1 MWITQTYA
9 RPSAVSDAGDA
20 MAFSLAA
27 QQGRPAVRLQ
37 ATIKNSPAYARAM
50 LALFEVVGSDL
61 RFAAKDHSAY
71 QEWVRGEY
79 LKELSPRLE
88 ARRQQLPAQ
97 TGRRDELRAQIETL
111 NQEAAP
117 FRVKLRSTQLWDAKR
132 RYWKWLYS
140 RDHALWV
147 ILDPVV
153 SVHPDA
159 TIFEVFSQDESS
171 YGRVTV
177 AAENLETQGETVFGT
192 TNVDFSQA
200 LADEIHRVRSYRP
213 ARLSVEGGGVSIG
226 TDAGTRVEKKIDLP
240 PSWVRGFL
248 QVQSASTLPGIALT
262 LSAATVAEMLMVLR
276 RDREKSSPRAIRFV
290 LENGA
295 KPKVILEPWNVE
307 IAEHSHLY
315 QGESQEVRVWG
326 RRRLFALESLLAHA
340 QTVNVRLLGTGMPH
354 FWSVESSGHR
364 FDIGLSGW
372 TKNDWSSAAR
382 FDLLAATA
390 PVTEGDIELARGQL
404 ENALKLTPTEL
415 SRRSDLTREAATAA
429 LQQLCR
435 DGDAM
440 FDSIGEFYRWRKLL
454 PPGAQALQGERDPK
468 IDLARRIVAA
478 GGVKWK
484 GADEANTFGLRE
496 GLTRLEAQVSTVDG
510 KGSTRNQAKF
520 DVTVD
525 LDGDGR
531 VPFASCSCAD
541 FRRDKLKKGPCAHI
555 LSATALASARVTGL
569 KAARSEA
576 SGEAGANSGKVAG
589 AASFD
594 PQQFAGKS
602 FCFTGALTIYGREQ
616 AQSLVEQR
624 GGTALSGVS
633 KKLDYLVAGD
643 KAGGKL
649 AKAKLLG
656 VKVLTE
662 TEFQTMLGI

>member
-9 RPSAVSDAGDA
+9 RPSAVADAGDA

-27 QQGRPAVRLQ
+27 QQGRPAVRLS

-61 RFAAKDHSAY
+61 RFAAKDHTAY

-79 LKELSPRLE
+79 LKELSPQLE
-88 ARRQQLPAQ
+88 ARRQKLPAQ
-97 TGRRDELRAQIETL
+97 TVRRDELRTQIKTL
-111 NQEAAP
+111 GDEATP
-117 FRVKLRSTQLWDAKR
+117 HRNKLGSTELWGAKR

-140 RDHALWV
+140 HHKELWW

-177 AAENLETQGETVFGT
+177 AAQNLETQGETVFGT
-192 TNVDFSQA
+192 TNVDFSAA
-200 LADEIHRVRSYRP
+200 LADEIRRVRSYRP
-213 ARLSVEGGGVSIG
+213 AQLNVEGGGVSIG
-226 TDAGTRVEKKIDLP
+226 TDAGTRLEKKIDLP

-248 QVQSASTLPGIALT
+248 QVQSASTLPGVDLT
-262 LSAATVAEMLMVLR
+262 LSAATVAEILMVLR
-276 RDREKSSPRAIRFV
+276 RDRERESPRAIRFV

-295 KPKVILEPWNVE
+295 KPKIVLEPWNVE
-307 IAEHSHLY
+307 IAEHTHVY
-315 QGESQEVRVWG
+315 NGESQEIRVWG
-326 RRRLFALESLLAHA
+326 RRRLFSIESLLAYA
-340 QTVNVRLLGTGMPH
+340 QTVQVRLLGTGMPH
-354 FWSVESSGHR
+354 FWSVEADGHR

-390 PVTEGDIELARGQL
+390 PVTAGDIELARGQL
-404 ENALKLTPTEL
+404 ESALKLTPEAL
-415 SRRSDLTREAATAA
+415 AQRSDLSREAATAA
-429 LQQLCR
+429 LQQICR

-440 FDSIGEFYRWRKLL
+440 FDPIGGFYRWRKLL
-454 PPGAQALQGERDPK
+454 PPGAQALKGERDPK
-468 IDLARRIVAA
+468 IELARRIVAA

-484 GADEANTFGLRE
+484 EPAEEDNFGLRA
-496 GLTRLEAQVSTVDG
+496 GLTRLNAQVSTVDAR
-510 KGSTRNQAKF
+510 GSTRNQAKF

-531 VPFASCSCAD
+531 VPFAQCSCAD

-569 KAARSEA
+569 KAAQSE
-576 SGEAGANSGKVAG
+576 SGVKSS
-589 AASFD
+589 AASFN

-602 FCFTGALTIYGREQ
+602 FCFTGALTIYGRDQ

-624 GGTALSGVS
+624 GGKAASGVS
-633 KKLDYLVAGD
+633 KNLDYLVAGD
-643 KAGGKL
+643 KAGSKL
-649 AKAKLLG
+649 VKAKLLG
-656 VKVLTE
+656 VQVLTE
-662 TEFQTMLGI
+662 AEFQKMLEGAI

>member
-9 RPSAVSDAGDA
+9 RPSAVADAGDA

-27 QQGRPAVRLQ
+27 QQGRPAVRLS

-61 RFAAKDHSAY
+61 RFAAKDHTAY

-79 LKELSPRLE
+79 LKELSPQLE

-97 TGRRDELRAQIETL
+97 TERREALKGQIQTL
-111 NQEAAP
+111 NDEAAP
-117 FRVKLRSTQLWDAKR
+117 FRRDLGSTQLWGAKK

-140 RDHALWV
+140 RDFALWV

-177 AAENLETQGETVFGT
+177 AAANLETQGETVFGT
-192 TNVDFSQA
+192 TNVDFSAA
-200 LADEIHRVRSYRP
+200 LAAEIRRVRSYRP

-248 QVQSASTLPGIALT
+248 QVQSAGTLPGVDLT
-262 LSAATVAEMLMVLR
+262 LSASTVAEILMVLR
-276 RDREKSSPRAIRFV
+276 RDREKESPRAIRFV

-295 KPKVILEPWNVE
+295 KPKIVLEPWNVE
-307 IAEHSHLY
+307 IVEHNHVY
-315 QGESQEVRVWG
+315 NGESQEIRVWG
-326 RRRLFALESLLAHA
+326 RRRLFSIESLLAYA
-340 QTVNVRLLGTGMPH
+340 QTVQVRLLGTGMPH
-354 FWSVESSGHR
+354 FWSVEADSHR
-364 FDIGLSGW
+364 FDVGLSGW

-390 PVTEGDIELARGQL
+390 PVTAGDIELARGQL
-404 ENALKLTPTEL
+404 ESALKLTPEEL
-415 SRRSDLTREAATAA
+415 ANRSDLSREAATAA
-429 LQQLCR
+429 LQQICR

-440 FDSIGEFYRWRKLL
+440 FDAIGGFYRWRKLL
-454 PPGAQALQGERDPK
+454 PPGAQALKGERDPK
-468 IDLARRIVAA
+468 IELARRIVAA

-484 GADEANTFGLRE
+484 DASEDDDFGLRA
-496 GLTRLEAQVSTVDG
+496 GLTRLQAQVSTVDSR
-510 KGSTRNQAKF
+510 GSTRNQAKF

-525 LDGDGR
+525 VDADGR
-531 VPFASCSCAD
+531 VPFAQCSCAD

-555 LSATALASARVTGL
+555 LSATALALARVTGL
-569 KAARSEA
+569 KAAQ
-576 SGEAGANSGKVAG
+576 GEGGKKSG

-602 FCFTGALTIYGREQ
+602 FCFTGALTIYGRDQ

-624 GGTALSGVS
+624 GGKAASGVS
-633 KKLDYLVAGD
+633 KNLDYLVAGD
-643 KAGGKL
+643 KAGSKL
-649 AKAKLLG
+649 TKAKLLG
-656 VKVLTE
+656 VTVLTE
-662 TEFQTMLGI
+662 SEFQTMLES

>member
-9 RPSAVSDAGDA
+9 RPSAVTDAGDA

-27 QQGRPAVRLQ
+27 QQGRPAVRLS
-37 ATIKNSPAYARAM
+37 ATILNSPAYARAM

-79 LKELSPRLE
+79 LKELSPQLE
-88 ARRQQLPAQ
+88 ARRQKLPAQ
-97 TGRRDELRAQIETL
+97 TARRDELKSQIKEL
-111 NQEAAP
+111 NAEAAP
-117 FRVKLRSTQLWDAKR
+117 HRGKLSSTQLWDAKR

-140 RDHALWV
+140 RDFALWV

-192 TNVDFSQA
+192 TNVDFSAA
-200 LADEIHRVRSYRP
+200 LADEIRRVRSYRP
-213 ARLSVEGGGVSIG
+213 AQLGIEGGGVSIG
-226 TDAGTRVEKKIDLP
+226 TDAGARLEKKIDLP

-248 QVQSASTLPGIALT
+248 QVQSASTLPGVDLT
-262 LSAATVAEMLMVLR
+262 LSASTVAEILMVLR
-276 RDREKSSPRAIRFV
+276 RDRERESPRAIRFK
-290 LENGA
+290 LEQGA
-295 KPKVILEPWNVE
+295 LPKIVLEPWNIE
-307 IAEHSHLY
+307 IAEHNHVFR
-315 QGESQEVRVWG
+315 GESQEIRVWG
-326 RRRLFALESLLAHA
+326 RRRLFSIESILAYA
-340 QTVNVRLLGTGMPH
+340 QTVQVRLLGTGMPH
-354 FWSVESSGHR
+354 FWSVESDGHR

-390 PVTEGDIELARGQL
+390 PVTAGDIELARGQL
-404 ENALKLTPTEL
+404 ESALKLTPQAL
-415 SRRSDLTREAATAA
+415 AQRSDLTREAATAA
-429 LQQLCR
+429 LQQICR

-440 FDSIGEFYRWRKLL
+440 FDPIGEFYRWRKLL
-454 PPGAQALQGERDPK
+454 PPGAQALKGERDPK
-468 IDLARRIVAA
+468 IELARRIVAA

-484 GADEANTFGLRE
+484 EADGEDDFGLRA
-496 GLTRLEAQVSTVDG
+496 GLTRLNAQVSTVDSR
-510 KGSTRNQAKF
+510 GSTRGQAKF
-520 DVTVD
+520 DVTLD
-525 LDGDGR
+525 LDADGR
-531 VPFASCSCAD
+531 VPFAQCSCAD

-569 KAARSEA
+569 KAAH
-576 SGEAGANSGKVAG
+576 GEGGQKAG

-602 FCFTGALTIYGREQ
+602 FCFTGALTIYGRDQ

-624 GGTALSGVS
+624 GGKALGGVS
-633 KKLDYLVAGD
+633 KNLDYLVAGN
-643 KAGGKL
+643 KAGSKL
-649 AKAKLLG
+649 VKAKLLG
-656 VKVLTE
+656 VTVLTE
-662 TEFQTMLGI
+662 TEFQTMLEG

>member
-37 ATIKNSPAYARAM
+37 ATIANSPAYARAM

-61 RFAAKDHSAY
+61 RFATKDHSAY

-79 LKELSPRLE
+79 LRELSPQLE
-88 ARRQQLPAQ
+88 ARRQKLPAQ
-97 TGRRDELRAQIETL
+97 SQRREALRAQIKALHE
-111 NQEAAP
+111 EAAP
-117 FRVKLRSTQLWDAKR
+117 FRQKLNSTQLWDSKR
-132 RYWKWLYS
+132 RYWKWLYG
-140 RDHALWV
+140 RDFALWM

-177 AAENLETQGETVFGT
+177 AAENLQTEGETVFGT

-226 TDAGTRVEKKIDLP
+226 TDAGARLEKKIDLP

-248 QVQSASTLPGIALT
+248 QVQSASTLPGIDLK
-262 LSAATVAEMLMVLR
+262 LSASTVAELLMILR
-276 RDREKSSPRAIRFV
+276 RDREKESPRAIRFV
-290 LENGA
+290 LEQGA
-295 KPKVILEPWNVE
+295 KPKIILEPWNVE
-307 IAEHSHLY
+307 IAEHTHTYS
-315 QGESQEVRVWG
+315 GESQEVRVWG
-326 RRRLFALESLLAHA
+326 RRRLFSIESLLAYSE
-340 QTVNVRLLGTGMPH
+340 TVQVRLLGTGMPH
-354 FWSVESSGHR
+354 FWSVESGGHR

-390 PVTEGDIELARGQL
+390 PVTAGDIELARGQL
-404 ENALKLTPTEL
+404 EGALKMTPEAL
-415 SRRSDLTREAATAA
+415 AARSDLAREAATAA

-440 FDSIGEFYRWRKLL
+440 FDPVGGFYRWRKLL
-454 PPGAQALQGERDPK
+454 PPGAEGLKGERDPK
-468 IDLARRIVAA
+468 IELARRIVAA

-484 GADEANTFGLRE
+484 DADEENTFGLRE
-496 GLTRLEAQVSTVDG
+496 GLTRLEAQVSTVSAQ
-510 KGSTRNQAKF
+510 GSTRNQAKF

-531 VPFASCSCAD
+531 VPFASCTCAD

-569 KAARSEA
+569 RAARSE
-576 SGEAGANSGKVAG
+576 GGAKSG

-624 GGTALSGVS
+624 GGKALGGVS
-633 KKLDYLVAGD
+633 RNLDYLVAGD
-643 KAGGKL
+643 KAGSKL
-649 AKAKLLG
+649 VKAKLLG
-656 VKVLTE
+656 IKVLTE
-662 TEFQTMLGI
+662 AEFQTMLEG

>member
-20 MAFSLAA
+20 MAFALTA
-27 QQGRPAVRLQ
+27 QQGRPAVRLK

-79 LKELSPRLE
+79 LKELSPHLE
-88 ARRQQLPAQ
+88 ARRQKLPAQ
-97 TGRRDELRAQIETL
+97 TQRREELRAQIQTL
-111 NQEAAP
+111 SQEAAP
-117 FRVKLRSTQLWDAKR
+117 FRAKLGSTQLWGAKR
-132 RYWKWLYS
+132 RYWKWLYG

-177 AAENLETQGETVFGT
+177 ASENLETQGETVFGT
-192 TNVDFSQA
+192 TNVDFSEA
-200 LADEIHRVRSYRP
+200 LANEIRRVRSYRP
-213 ARLSVEGGGVSIG
+213 AQLSVEGGGVSIG
-226 TDAGTRVEKKIDLP
+226 TDAGTRLEKKIDLP

-248 QVQSASTLPGIALT
+248 QVQSASTLPGIDVV
-262 LSAATVAEMLMVLR
+262 LSAATVAELLMILR
-276 RDREKSSPRAIRFV
+276 RDRERESPRAIRFV

-295 KPKVILEPWNVE
+295 KPKIMLEPWNIE
-307 IAEHSHLY
+307 ILEHTHVY
-315 QGESQEVRVWG
+315 EGETQEVRVWG
-326 RRRLFALESLLAHA
+326 RRRLFSIEALLAYSDA
-340 QTVNVRLLGTGMPH
+340 VKVRLLGTGMPH
-354 FWSVESSGHR
+354 FWSVESGGHR

-390 PVTEGDIELARGQL
+390 PVTAGDIELARGQL
-404 ENALKLTPTEL
+404 EGALKLTPLEL
-415 SRRSDLTREAATAA
+415 SARSDLGREAATAA
-429 LQQLCR
+429 LQQICR

-440 FDSIGEFYRWRKLL
+440 FDPIGNFYRWRKLL
-454 PPGAQALQGERDPK
+454 PPGAEALKGERDPK
-468 IDLARRIVAA
+468 IELARRIVAA

-484 GADEANTFGLRE
+484 DADDANTFGLRA
-496 GLTRLEAQVSTVDG
+496 GLTRLEAQVSSVDA
-510 KGSTRNQAKF
+510 KGSTRNQPKF

-531 VPFASCSCAD
+531 VPFASCTCAD

-555 LSATALASARVTGL
+555 LSATALASARATGVR
-569 KAARSEA
+569 AARA
-576 SGEAGANSGKVAG
+576 SGEAGAPAPKAAG
-589 AASFD
+589 FD

-624 GGTALSGVS
+624 GGKAASGVS
-633 KKLDYLVAGD
+633 KTLDFLVAGD

-649 AKAKLLG
+649 AKAKSLG
-656 VKVLTE
+656 VQVLTE
-662 TEFQTMLGI
+662 AEFQKMLEG

>member
-9 RPSAVSDAGDA
+9 KPSGVEVVGDA
-20 MAFSLAA
+20 MAFSLAT
-27 QQGRPAVRLQ
+27 QQGRPTVRLH

-79 LKELSPRLE
+79 MRELAPEL
-88 ARRQQLPAQ
+88 AA
-97 TGRRDELRAQIETL
+97 RRDELPAQNARREALRAQLKSL
-111 NQEAAP
+111 NDEAAP
-117 FRVKLRSTQLWDAKR
+117 HRSKLGSAQLWEAKR

-140 RDHALWV
+140 RDFALWV

-177 AAENLETQGETVFGT
+177 AADNLQIEGETVFGT
-192 TNVDFSQA
+192 TNVDFSAA
-200 LADEIHRVRSYRP
+200 LADEIRRVRSYRP

-226 TDAGTRVEKKIDLP
+226 TDAGARLEKKIDLP

-248 QVQSASTLPGIALT
+248 QVQSASTLPGIDLT
-262 LSAATVAEMLMVLR
+262 LSASTVAELLMILR
-276 RDREKSSPRAIRFV
+276 RDREKESPRAIRFE

-295 KPKVILEPWNVE
+295 KPKIILEPWNIE
-307 IAEHSHLY
+307 IAEHHHVY
-315 QGESQEVRVWG
+315 QGESTTVRVWG
-326 RRRLFALESLLAHA
+326 RRRLFSIESLLAYSE
-340 QTVNVRLLGTGMPH
+340 TVQVRLLGSGMPH
-354 FWSVESSGHR
+354 FWSVEAGGHR
-364 FDIGLSGW
+364 FDVGLSGW

-382 FDLLAATA
+382 FDLLAATS
-390 PVTEGDIELARGQL
+390 PVTAGDIELARGQL
-404 ENALKLTPTEL
+404 ESALKLTPQAL
-415 SRRSDLTREAATAA
+415 AARSDLSRETATAA
-429 LQQLCR
+429 LQQICR

-440 FDSIGEFYRWRKLL
+440 FDPIGEFYRWRKLL
-454 PPGAQALQGERDPK
+454 PPGAQALAGQRDPK
-468 IDLARRIVAA
+468 VELARRIVAA

-484 GADEANTFGLRE
+484 EADEDNDFGLRA
-496 GLTRLEAQVSTVDG
+496 GLTRLEAQVSTVDAR
-510 KGSTRNQAKF
+510 GSTRNQAKF

-525 LDGDGR
+525 VDADGR
-531 VPFASCSCAD
+531 VPFAQCSCAD

-569 KAARSEA
+569 RAATSK
-576 SGEAGANSGKVAG
+576 SKSAG
-589 AASFD
+589 ASFD
-594 PQQFAGKS
+594 VQQFAGKS
-602 FCFTGALTIYGREQ
+602 FCFTGTLTIYGRDQ

-624 GGTALSGVS
+624 GGKAASGVS
-633 KKLDYLVAGD
+633 KNLDYLVAGD

-649 AKAKLLG
+649 VKAKLLD
-656 VKVLTE
+656 VQVLTE
-662 TEFQTMLGI
+662 AEFQEMLEG